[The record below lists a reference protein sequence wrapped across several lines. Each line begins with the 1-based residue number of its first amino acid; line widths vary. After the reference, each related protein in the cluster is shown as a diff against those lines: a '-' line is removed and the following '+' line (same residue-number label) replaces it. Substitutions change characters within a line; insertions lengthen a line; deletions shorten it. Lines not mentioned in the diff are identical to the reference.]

1 MFPATCC
8 IGLSLHQHSLGIP
21 GVWIQSVAWENMF
34 FPLKNHLQINCMA
47 IYHQYTTNIA
57 SYITIWFLDCYING
71 SLYIYIYIYIY
82 IYGFMSIPPKSEIN
96 PQFHPDQTNLA
107 PHLAIAAGADAC
119 VEADE
124 TTTP

>member
-1 MFPATCC
+1 MYV
-8 IGLSLHQHSLGIP
+8 IMY
-21 GVWIQSVAWENMF
+21 V
-34 FPLKNHLQINCMA
+34 
-47 IYHQYTTNIA
+47 
-57 SYITIWFLDCYING
+57 
-71 SLYIYIYIYIY
+71 YIYTITWFDEY
-82 IYGFMSIPPKSEIN
+82 SPEIRDKN